1 MSNMTNRRVTLK
13 VRPTGIPQAE
23 NFDLNVV
30 PAPELADDEIL
41 VSNSYLS
48 VDPAMR
54 GWLSDTKGYGTRI
67 EVGDVMRAFAV
78 GKVIRSR
85 NSAFAPGDCVMG
97 LFGWQELAAVRPD
110 QVLLRINE
118 QNFPLSLHLGV
129 LGVNGIA
136 AYFGLREIGAPN
148 AGETVLVSTAAGAVG
163 SCVGQIAKILGC
175 NVVGI
180 AGGPEKRR
188 QCIDEFGFDAAI
200 DYKNESDLESAIGRL
215 CPDGIDVYF
224 DNTSGAISDAVL
236 PNLAIGA
243 RVAVCG
249 TASIESWSPWPVG
262 PRCERHLLVKR
273 AMMRGFIALDY
284 ADRYDEAVSQ
294 LGQWVSEG
302 RLRYREEILDGL
314 EQAPEAIAR
323 LYSGKNQGKLL
334 IRLPAAKG

>member
-13 VRPTGIPQAE
+13 TRPMGIPQAG
-23 NFDLNVV
+23 NFELNAEQV
-30 PAPELADDEIL
+30 PELADGEML

-85 NSAFAPGDCVMG
+85 NSAFVPGDCVMG
-97 LFGWQELAAVRPD
+97 LFGWQELAVVRAE
-110 QVLLRINE
+110 QVLLRIND
-118 QNFPLSLHLGV
+118 QNFPLSLYLGV

-136 AYFGLREIGAPN
+136 AYFGLREIGAPL

-163 SCVGQIAKILGC
+163 SCVGQIAKTLGC
-175 NVVGI
+175 TVIGI
-180 AGGPEKRR
+180 AGGPEKCQ

-200 DYKNESDLESAIGRL
+200 DYKSEPDLETALSRL
-215 CPDGIDVYF
+215 CPNGVDVYF

-243 RVAVCG
+243 RVVVCG
-249 TASIESWSPWPVG
+249 TASIESWNPWPAG

-302 RLRYREEILDGL
+302 KLRYREEILDGL
-314 EQAPEAIAR
+314 EQAPAAIAR

>member
-23 NFDLNVV
+23 NFDLTAV
-30 PAPELADDEIL
+30 PAPELTEGEIL
-41 VSNSYLS
+41 VSNRYLS

-78 GKVIRSR
+78 GTVIRSR
-85 NSAFAPGDCVMG
+85 NSEFAPGDCVMG
-97 LFGWQELAAVRPD
+97 LFGWQELAAARPD
-110 QVLLRINE
+110 QVLLRINK
-118 QNFPLSLHLGV
+118 QNFPLSLYLGV

-136 AYFGLREIGAPN
+136 AYFGLLEICMPK
-148 AGETVLVSTAAGAVG
+148 AGETVVVSTAAGAVG
-163 SCVGQIAKILGC
+163 SCVGQLAKILGC
-175 NVVGI
+175 NVIGI
-180 AGGPEKRR
+180 AGGPEKRQ

-200 DYKNESDLESAIGRL
+200 DYKNESDLETAIGRL
-215 CPDGIDVYF
+215 CPNGINVYF
-224 DNTSGAISDAVL
+224 DNTSGAVF
-236 PNLAIGA
+236 PKLAIGA

-262 PRCERHLLVKR
+262 PRRERHLLVKR

-314 EQAPEAIAR
+314 EQAPAAIAR
-323 LYSGKNQGKLL
+323 LYSGKNNGKLL

>member
-1 MSNMTNRRVTLK
+1 MSNTTNRRVALK
-13 VRPTGIPQAE
+13 ARPTGIPQAE
-23 NFDLNVV
+23 HFDLTTA
-30 PAPELADDEIL
+30 PAPELAKDEIL

-54 GWLSDTKGYGTRI
+54 GWLSDTKGYGSRI
-67 EVGDVMRAFAV
+67 EIGDVMRAFAV
-78 GKVIRSR
+78 GTVIRSR
-85 NSAFAPGDCVMG
+85 NSAFSPGDHVMG
-97 LFGWQELAAVRPD
+97 LFGWQELAAVHPD

-118 QNFPLSLHLGV
+118 QSFPLSLHLGV

-136 AYFGLREIGAPN
+136 AYFGLREICAPKV
-148 AGETVLVSTAAGAVG
+148 GETVMVSTAAGAVG

-175 NVVGI
+175 NVIGI
-180 AGGPEKRR
+180 AGGPEKH
-188 QCIDEFGFDAAI
+188 QLCIDEFGFDAAI
-200 DYKNESDLESAIGRL
+200 DYKSESDLGAAIGRL

-236 PNLAIGA
+236 PHLAVGA

-249 TASIESWSPWPVG
+249 TASIESWNPWPIG

-294 LGQWVSEG
+294 LSQWIREG
-302 RLRYREEILDGL
+302 KLRYREEILEGL
-314 EQAPEAIAR
+314 EQAPAAISR
-323 LYSGKNQGKLL
+323 LYSGKNHGKLL

>member
-1 MSNMTNRRVTLK
+1 MSKMTNRRVTLK
-13 VRPTGIPQAE
+13 TRPTGIPQSGD
-23 NFDLNVV
+23 FDLDTV
-30 PAPELADDEIL
+30 PAPELAEGELL

-54 GWLSDTKGYGTRI
+54 GWLSDTNGYGARI

-85 NSAFAPGDCVMG
+85 NSDFAPGDCVMG

-110 QVLLRINE
+110 QVLLRITD

-136 AYFGLREIGAPN
+136 AYFGLREICVPK

-163 SCVGQIAKILGC
+163 SCAGQIAKILGC

-180 AGGPEKRR
+180 AGGSEKRQ

-200 DYKNESDLESAIGRL
+200 DYKNESDLKGAISHL
-215 CPDGIDVYF
+215 CPNGVDVYF
-224 DNTSGAISDAVL
+224 DNTGGAISDAVL
-236 PNLAIGA
+236 PNLAVGA

-249 TASIESWSPWPVG
+249 TASIESWNPWPAG
-262 PRCERHLLVKR
+262 PRCERHLLIKR

-284 ADRYDEAVSQ
+284 ADRYGEAILQ

-314 EQAPEAIAR
+314 ELAPAAIAR

-334 IRLPAAKG
+334 IRLTEAKG

>member
-13 VRPTGIPQAE
+13 TRPMGIPQAG
-23 NFDLNVV
+23 NFELNAEQV
-30 PAPELADDEIL
+30 PELADGEML

-85 NSAFAPGDCVMG
+85 NSAFVPGDCVMG
-97 LFGWQELAAVRPD
+97 LFGWQELAVVRAE
-110 QVLLRINE
+110 QVLLRIND
-118 QNFPLSLHLGV
+118 QNFPLSLYLGV

-136 AYFGLREIGAPN
+136 AYFGLREIGAPL

-175 NVVGI
+175 TVIGI
-180 AGGPEKRR
+180 AGGPEKCQ

-200 DYKNESDLESAIGRL
+200 DYKSEPDLETALSRL
-215 CPDGIDVYF
+215 CPNGVDVYF

-243 RVAVCG
+243 RVVVCG
-249 TASIESWSPWPVG
+249 TASIESWNPWPAG

-302 RLRYREEILDGL
+302 KLRYREEILDGL
-314 EQAPEAIAR
+314 EQAPAAIAR